1 MHDRCHNH
9 SCDCNDRNP
18 LLDWYKS
25 RRHLPLHDRN
35 HPCPGPIYGGV
46 DYGPGHKCH
55 PDCRPDCRPNE
66 DCKKPPLPTVK
77 QTESVKVVEL
87 RDAFNNLRYKI
98 VMTSVDVSSDPMFG
112 KLYEVEVVNCFSA
125 PNPLVVVHRPQDDE
139 LIRTYDEAFEI
150 FQKYV
155 EAYTCLIK
163 AETKDLQDI
172 SVYKDTINYKET
184 CPECCATCKYARVK
198 RTSDDYV
205 YGITGKLECCNPYNI
220 LDYDFNREQCGVEHQ
235 AEPPYFSVPKDVK
248 VIVYP
253 NVQPFGKCS
262 RYEKCTDN
270 PYRPI
275 GGTSVAD
282 IIDRR
287 TAIIYNDLSVALS
300 GLSSTIEDCT
310 DLSSLSSNIIS
321 AVGDAIEGQ
330 LSSGNIVVDGNS
342 WLSDYNGDGKID
354 EEDDNIIGGQGA

>member
-1 MHDRCHNH
+1 MHDHCHNH

-25 RRHLPLHDRN
+25 RRHLPLHKRN
-35 HPCPGPIYGGV
+35 HPRPGPIYGAV
-46 DYGPGHKCH
+46 DYGPGHKCR
-55 PDCRPDCRPNE
+55 PDCRPDTK
-66 DCKKPPLPTVK
+66 DKKPLLPTVK

-98 VMTSVDVSSDPMFG
+98 VMTSVDVSTDPIFG
-112 KLYEVEVVNCFSA
+112 KLYEIEVVNCFSA
-125 PNPLVVVHRPQDDE
+125 PDPLVVVHRPQDDE
-139 LIRTYDEAFEI
+139 LIRTYDEALEI
-150 FQKYV
+150 FQQYV
-155 EAYTCLIK
+155 EAYTSLIK

-172 SVYKDTINYKET
+172 SVYKDTIQYEET

-205 YGITGKLECCNPYNI
+205 YGITGKLECCNPHNI
-220 LDYDFNREQCGVEHQ
+220 LDYDFNREQCGVERQ
-235 AEPPYFSVPKDVK
+235 VEPPYYSVPKDVK

-262 RYEKCTDN
+262 RYEKGTEN
-270 PYRPI
+270 PYQPT

-287 TAIIYNDLSVALS
+287 TAMIYNDLSVALS
-300 GLSSTIEDCT
+300 
-310 DLSSLSSNIIS
+310 SLSSAIEESTDISTMSSNIVT
-321 AVGDAIEGQ
+321 AVGEAIEGQ
-330 LSSGNIVVDGNS
+330 LSSGNIVIDGNS
-342 WLSDYNGDGKID
+342 QLADYNNDGTV
-354 EEDDNIIGGQGA
+354 DDNDVIIGGQGA